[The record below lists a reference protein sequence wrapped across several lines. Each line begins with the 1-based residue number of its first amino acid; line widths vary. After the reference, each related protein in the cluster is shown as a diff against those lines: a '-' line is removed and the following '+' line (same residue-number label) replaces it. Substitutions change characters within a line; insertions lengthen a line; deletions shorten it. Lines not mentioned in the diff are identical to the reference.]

1 VTPVG
6 PACATGAAEELAHTA
21 GVVAQRIY
29 AGELASSETGA
40 DKREVEEYEPLLN
53 AMASGERG
61 AIEAAVHHLVYSGTH
76 IVRLRVMKGSTVLA
90 DIGGPYI
97 LAPVTGTLRQHG
109 RTVGHYILSVQDDLG
124 YVKLETRFIAAP
136 LVMRIGSHH
145 IPIEGQL
152 SPGPAN
158 IPDHGRVTYRHVIYQ
173 AYSFNARSF
182 PGGPLRISLLMPLPA
197 GLSKESCVQIRSSE
211 LGHVAQLIADRFAL
225 APSNLAAYITFTGGL
240 TGGLLYIRE
249 GALQLAGVSRPGPA
263 HLPDSGT
270 VKYRGLTYEVYS
282 FTVSSTVGQVR
293 IYQLAVP

>member
-1 VTPVG
+1 MRSRAATPVLTAVLSALALAACGASAQGTTASSPSAPAPTASSASALASAAPAPVTPVG

-124 YVKLETRFIAAP
+124 YVKLETRYIGVPMLLRRGATRIP
-136 LVMRIGSHH
+136 LEGEIVRVQGRTARGRH
-145 IPIEGQL
+145 ILRAEYVEVFDL
-152 SPGPAN
+152 
-158 IPDHGRVTYRHVIYQ
+158 PD
-173 AYSFNARSF
+173 RSIHQRAQ
-182 PGGPLRISLLMPLPA
+182 PRLAGGLVLT
-197 GLSKESCVQIRSSE
+197 ESR
-211 LGHVAQLIADRFAL
+211 
-225 APSNLAAYITFTGGL
+225 NLAKLRVSARVDHQVLRL
-240 TGGLLYIRE
+240 T
-249 GALQLAGVSRPGPA
+249 SR
-263 HLPDSGT
+263 
-270 VKYRGLTYEVYS
+270 
-282 FTVSSTVGQVR
+282 
-293 IYQLAVP
+293 